1 MHDLHHLRDRNLRL
15 STKIWLFFML
25 FVCIVFLLMWLFQ
38 IIFLEWFYES
48 MKIRDTAK
56 VALHLVEYYE
66 KDSFEDKANEIALQ
80 NEMCIE
86 LLDKDGKEVYY
97 DCMYNGKCLLH
108 GVNSGTF
115 FYLIDLQNSQ
125 SGIICRRVFNESLQS
140 EMLVYGCTIYRQD
153 KTVAGYLLLN
163 SPLVPVESTVS
174 ILKRQTMII
183 TILLVFFGFLLS
195 FFTANHIATPIIN
208 ITASAK
214 RLAHGDYQ
222 TPFEGGGYAEVD
234 DLAETLNYTAQELSK
249 TDEMQRDLI
258 ANVSHDLRTPLT
270 MMKAYAEMIRDLSGD
285 NPVKREQHLNIIIEE
300 TDRLSLL
307 VNDMLDLSR
316 LESGTQKLNY
326 STFDISQC
334 MAEIAH
340 RYEGVS
346 EHMGYH
352 IHFTPAPPCLVH
364 CDESK
369 IDRVIG
375 NLINNA
381 INYTSKEDK
390 IKLIFDKYYRSENHK
405 REVVGT
411 GLGLTIV
418 KTILK
423 MHGYDYG
430 VNSKLGKGS
439 TFWFVIRDVVHAPEQ
454 GNGKE

>member
-66 KDSFEDKANEIALQ
+66 KDGFEDKANEIALQ

-270 MMKAYAEMIRDLSGD
+270 MMKAYAGSLRRQSGEAGTA
-285 NPVKREQHLNIIIEE
+285 PQH
-300 TDRLSLL
+300 
-307 VNDMLDLSR
+307 
-316 LESGTQKLNY
+316 
-326 STFDISQC
+326 
-334 MAEIAH
+334 H
-340 RYEGVS
+340 
-346 EHMGYH
+346 H
-352 IHFTPAPPCLVH
+352 
-364 CDESK
+364 
-369 IDRVIG
+369 
-375 NLINNA
+375 
-381 INYTSKEDK
+381 
-390 IKLIFDKYYRSENHK
+390 
-405 REVVGT
+405 
-411 GLGLTIV
+411 
-418 KTILK
+418 
-423 MHGYDYG
+423 
-430 VNSKLGKGS
+430 
-439 TFWFVIRDVVHAPEQ
+439 
-454 GNGKE
+454 